1 VRAAVVSIG
10 RTSHCRP
17 RFDLLGTHEV
27 HRAGVLIAAR
37 SRLVAIVG
45 RDRDGMGASMNGP
58 DRLLELCR
66 VGRMR
71 WTGQG
76 WIAEPEEVV
85 EALAR
90 DGFQECKREVARNPV
105 DRRQAGGVWQGLN
118 NETGAVASA
127 VWVKSPEQS
136 LVFIEIDGRPLAGG

>member
-1 VRAAVVSIG
+1 
-10 RTSHCRP
+10 
-17 RFDLLGTHEV
+17 
-27 HRAGVLIAAR
+27 
-37 SRLVAIVG
+37 
-45 RDRDGMGASMNGP
+45 MNGP

-66 VGRMR
+66 VGRMH
-71 WTGQG
+71 WTGHG

-105 DRRQAGGVWQGLN
+105 DRRQAGGLWQGLN

-127 VWVKSPEQS
+127 VWVKSPDQA
-136 LVFIEIDGRPLAGG
+136 LVFIEINGHPLAGG